1 MFGDAF
7 SPYLVGALADSF
19 KPYIQPTHN
28 PSEDV
33 LAPGAVLTPEEYSVE
48 FRALQ
53 YALFS
58 CCFMQVIFITK
69 KFTNKKWKEEHL
81 IMFVKIIY
89 VIY

>member
-7 SPYLVGALADSF
+7 SPYLVGSLADSF

-28 PSEDV
+28 PAEDV
-33 LAPGAVLTPEEYSVE
+33 STPGAILTPEEYSVE

-58 CCFMQVIFITK
+58 CCFMQVIFTIT
-69 KFTNKKWKEEHL
+69 NL
-81 IMFVKIIY
+81 DNI
-89 VIY
+89 